1 MTRVSLNLNRLPMKP
16 LNKLQSIVFV
26 IGAVLMVVGAASN
39 IFHWAAAPWLFAAGA
54 LAYVAMQLQQTY
66 EGRNFVVRRL
76 RRIMLFSDVLLIFTA
91 LLMFVSKMPWLG
103 GLDWL
108 TYVNYVHNNW
118 VVTLLLAAVLQLYT
132 TYRISDELEKEA
144 KKR

>member
-1 MTRVSLNLNRLPMKP
+1 MSVIPRQRHPLMRP
-16 LNKLQSIVFV
+16 LNKLQNFIFI
-26 IGAVLMVVGAASN
+26 IGAMMMVVGAAAN
-39 IFHWAAAPWLFAAGA
+39 IFHWSAAPWVFAVGA
-54 LAYVAMQLQQTY
+54 VAYVAMQQQQTY
-66 EGRNFVVRRL
+66 EGRNFIIRRL
-76 RRIMLFSDVLLIFTA
+76 RRIMLLSDILLLFTA

-132 TYRISDELEKEA
+132 TYRISNELEKEA

>member
-1 MTRVSLNLNRLPMKP
+1 MRP
-16 LNKLQSIVFV
+16 LNKLQNIVFI
-26 IGAVLMVVGAASN
+26 IGAMMMVMGAAAN
-39 IFHWAAAPWLFAAGA
+39 IFHWTGAPWMFAAGA
-54 LAYVAMQLQQTY
+54 LAYIAMQQQQTY
-66 EGRNFVVRRL
+66 EGRNLVIRRL
-76 RRIMLFSDVLLIFTA
+76 RRIMLLSDVLLLFTA

-118 VVTLLLAAVLQLYT
+118 VVTLLIAAVLQLYT

>member
-1 MTRVSLNLNRLPMKP
+1 MKP
-16 LNKLQSIVFV
+16 LNKLQNIVFI
-26 IGAVLMVVGAASN
+26 IGAVMMVVGAAAN
-39 IFHWAAAPWLFAAGA
+39 IFRWVLAPWVFAAGA

-66 EGRNFVVRRL
+66 EGRNFIIRRL
-76 RRIMLFSDVLLIFTA
+76 RRIMLLSDVLLIFTA

-132 TYRISDELEKEA
+132 TYRIGDELEKEA

>member
-1 MTRVSLNLNRLPMKP
+1 MSVIRNSNHLPMRP
-16 LNKLQSIVFV
+16 LNKLQNIIFI
-26 IGAVLMVVGAASN
+26 IGAMMMVVGAAAN
-39 IFHWAAAPWLFAAGA
+39 IFQWTLAPWLFAAGA
-54 LAYVAMQLQQTY
+54 LAYVAMQQQQTY
-66 EGRNFVVRRL
+66 EGRNFVIRRL
-76 RRIMLFSDVLLIFTA
+76 RRIVLLSDILLLFTA

>member
-1 MTRVSLNLNRLPMKP
+1 MRP
-16 LNKLQSIVFV
+16 LNKLQNIVFI
-26 IGAVLMVVGAASN
+26 IGAMMMVMGAAAN
-39 IFHWAAAPWLFAAGA
+39 IFHWAGAPWMFAAGA
-54 LAYVAMQLQQTY
+54 LAYVAMQQQQTY
-66 EGRNFVVRRL
+66 EGRNLVIRRL
-76 RRIMLFSDVLLIFTA
+76 RRIMLLSDVLLLFTA

-118 VVTLLLAAVLQLYT
+118 VVTLLIAAVLQLYT